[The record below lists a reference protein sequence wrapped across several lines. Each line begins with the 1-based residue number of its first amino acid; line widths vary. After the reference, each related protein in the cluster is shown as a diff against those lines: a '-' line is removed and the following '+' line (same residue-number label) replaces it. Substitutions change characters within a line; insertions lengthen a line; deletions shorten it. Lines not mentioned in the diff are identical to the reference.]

1 MPLSKPLPIES
12 TDEFITRCMKEM
24 ESEFPDTKQ
33 RAAVCYLQLK

>member
-12 TDEFITRCMKEM
+12 TDEFISRCMKEM
-24 ESEFPDTKQ
+24 EKEFPDNRQ